1 MDFGINIDKVYQKVL
16 AIANKEQRG
25 YITPQ
30 EFNLFADQA
39 QMNIF
44 EQYFFDI
51 NQFNRVPGNQ
61 TDFSD
66 PLSGLEEKISFFK
79 RRQKALTLA
88 NDFGDIYL
96 NDYIFDMFKLG
107 TVYRRYLNQSLK
119 IVDPISSLEE
129 FRQITSSKMLAPTE
143 LYPKY
148 IRYYAESSSNTSKD
162 RIKISP
168 YVGLKDLETQT
179 GKSQVF
185 ADYIRKPVKPN
196 WGYVVVNEQA
206 LYDSTSAVDFELH
219 KSEENNLIFK
229 ILQLAGITMDLNL
242 YQVAAQEEIKNI
254 QQEKA

>member
-1 MDFGINIDKVYQKVL
+1 MAVSINNVYQKVL

-66 PLSGLEEKISFFK
+66 PLSALEEKISFFK
-79 RRQKALTLA
+79 RRQEPLTLA
-88 NDFGDIYL
+88 NDFGDVFL

-107 TVYRRYLNQSLK
+107 TVYRRYKNGSLK
-119 IVDPISSLEE
+119 TVDPISSFEE
-129 FRQITSSKMLAPTE
+129 YRQITSSKLLAPTE

-148 IRYYAESSSNTSKD
+148 IRYYAESSLNTAKD
-162 RIKISP
+162 RIKIAP
-168 YVGLKDLETQT
+168 YFGLKDLETQT
-179 GKSQVF
+179 GKKQVF

-196 WGYVVVNEQA
+196 WSYVVVNEQA
-206 LYDSTSAVDFELH
+206 LYDSTNAVDFELH